1 MNTII
6 VEYDTFDAYARATV
20 YRDNK
25 ECDRISI
32 KANIDNMADKV
43 AKFAYDN
50 GVYNVRFH
58 GPGMIR
64 DEFEIGIRNLE
75 KNLYSENKI
84 TVQEI

>member
-6 VEYDTFDAYARATV
+6 VQYDTFDTYSTV
-20 YRDNK
+20 TLYKDNK
-25 ECDRISI
+25 ECDRVSVKSNI
-32 KANIDNMADKV
+32 KDMANQVMRY
-43 AKFAYDN
+43 AYDN
-50 GVYNVRFH
+50 EVFNIRFH

-64 DEFEIGIRNLE
+64 DEFEINIKDVE